1 MGVKFSN
8 NAESTLDVAISAVD
22 VGMSVAYG
30 DGSLFPAA
38 GSGDYYYA
46 TIEATNGAY
55 EIVKVTARSGDAM
68 TIVRA
73 QEGTTALAFAAGAR
87 VDLRPTNQGLLD
99 KFLEDNIAAN
109 SLALSKLVTQAT
121 QRLLGRNTAG
131 TGDTEQV
138 TASQV
143 LDWLGSTRGQIL
155 YRGASGWAAL
165 GVGTV
170 GQVLQSGGAGA
181 DPSWATGILLTDGD
195 KGDVTVS
202 ASGAT
207 WTIDNGVVSYAK
219 LQNISAQYVLLGR
232 SSSGAGVVQEIA
244 SSSDVFALLGC
255 ANNAAIRTS
264 IGVGSISTQAASAV
278 ALTGGSVTGLS
289 TLQGTPKASVNTSG
303 VLAAVDA
310 NSVCAMTGNVTLDG
324 GVFTDRQM
332 ILFVAGASSRVISPG
347 TSMTIKLAGT
357 TSTGA
362 RTLAANTLAIGYFD
376 DTNTCTIGGSGVS

>member
-1 MGVKFSN
+1 
-8 NAESTLDVAISAVD
+8 
-22 VGMSVAYG
+22 
-30 DGSLFPAA
+30 
-38 GSGDYYYA
+38 
-46 TIEATNGAY
+46 
-55 EIVKVTARSGDAM
+55 
-68 TIVRA
+68 
-73 QEGTTALAFAAGAR
+73 
-87 VDLRPTNQGLLD
+87 
-99 KFLEDNIAAN
+99 
-109 SLALSKLVTQAT
+109 VTQAT